1 MKTLI
6 VGIPVLRDTR
16 RFHFEKGRRWTIFEH
31 LVLEALAKSDWTIA
45 DLQAASDLPRR
56 VLIEILIR
64 LMRVGWVELLTTAGT
79 IVFRSTA
86 LGRLNATREELP
98 PVTKSA
104 ARFLSFAVDRLT
116 GTIFRGRDLT
126 TTPEKQWGMRT
137 SGRAAVLINPAQ
149 GAPEHIQADV
159 RRLADTLLESDEVLT
174 RVEFTDMQPRRR
186 IALVAVRGKEIE
198 GLGRYVPDALKNI
211 ILNVAKEAG
220 VEAQRTST
228 SLSVDAPRG
237 PEKRL
242 HHQRGISFHPDDLIL
257 DGQGHRG
264 AFNAVFAKA
273 QHRVILHSTFISLA
287 HAMNALPM
295 MKACAARGTRIDI
308 LWGKSDNKDEVNTT
322 RKAAAEFR
330 QVLAREG
337 IDDRVRVHQTSTHS
351 HAKLVLYD
359 LGDPNRYAALIGS
372 CNWLSSG
379 FFSFE
384 ATVRLRDPSIVA
396 DIAFELAELSRPR
409 DGQIPDLASELARL
423 GKNLELA
430 IPSAKTNGTA
440 QLILGSEHTSQ
451 LHVARDESQHEIMLL
466 SHRLGVAAKP
476 VLKTL
481 TAAAKARNV
490 VPTVYYGRLNKPVKS
505 ADAVREADKLRVD
518 GVELTPIAKP
528 RIHAKVLCW
537 DDDNI
542 VVTSLNWLSAD
553 PSEDNMRAE
562 IGIQI
567 HAPGVAKSF
576 RKQLSMARDLE
587 EPEVTL

>member
-1 MKTLI
+1 
-6 VGIPVLRDTR
+6 
-16 RFHFEKGRRWTIFEH
+16 
-31 LVLEALAKSDWTIA
+31 
-45 DLQAASDLPRR
+45 
-56 VLIEILIR
+56 
-64 LMRVGWVELLTTAGT
+64 
-79 IVFRSTA
+79 
-86 LGRLNATREELP
+86 
-98 PVTKSA
+98 
-104 ARFLSFAVDRLT
+104 
-116 GTIFRGRDLT
+116 
-126 TTPEKQWGMRT
+126 
-137 SGRAAVLINPAQ
+137 
-149 GAPEHIQADV
+149 
-159 RRLADTLLESDEVLT
+159 
-174 RVEFTDMQPRRR
+174 
-186 IALVAVRGKEIE
+186 
-198 GLGRYVPDALKNI
+198 
-211 ILNVAKEAG
+211 LNVAKEAG